1 MICKKCGGS
10 LKVLDS
16 RTTFKTT
23 VRKRQCKE
31 CKEVFYTKEERIG
44 NEEYTRLHKK
54 AIEQAEYY

>member
-1 MICKKCGGS
+1 MCGGS

-23 VRKRQCKE
+23 IRKRQCKE
-31 CKEVFYTKEERIG
+31 CKEVFYTKEERIDK
-44 NEEYTRLHKK
+44 EEYTKLYKK